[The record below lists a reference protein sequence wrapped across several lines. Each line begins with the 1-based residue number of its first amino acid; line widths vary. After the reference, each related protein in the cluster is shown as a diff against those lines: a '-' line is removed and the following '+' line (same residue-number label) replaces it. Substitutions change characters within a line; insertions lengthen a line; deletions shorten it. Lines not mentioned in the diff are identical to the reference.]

1 MNRGKSGGSR
11 TTAGGCE
18 EFLAGERSIIRPVDG
33 TWWSDPG
40 HFKRPTRREF
50 LFVGLLGG
58 LGLTLGDF
66 FRLRAA
72 EAASGEAAA
81 AGAAGASAGAGPT
94 PPAKSV
100 IQIFLPGGIASQ
112 ESFDPKPFAP
122 IEYRGPFNS
131 IATKIDGV
139 RFGEHLKET
148 AGIAD
153 RLCVIRSMTHGEAA
167 HERGTHN
174 MFTGYRPSPAIQYP
188 SMGSIVSHEL
198 GGRGALPPYVCIP
211 NQPNPYA
218 GSGFLSTAFG
228 PFGVG
233 SDPAN
238 KDFTVRDLTLPE
250 GVSPEHFERRKGLL
264 AAVDKHFR
272 SLEQADA
279 LSAMDS
285 FYDRAYTLISS
296 EEARKA
302 FDIRSE
308 TDAVR
313 DRYGRTQAGQRM
325 LLARRLVESG
335 VRFVSMTAGSWDHH
349 QDIAKGIRDNL
360 PPFDKALA
368 ALILDL
374 EERGLLDSTLVMV
387 TSEFGRTPKINKDG
401 GRDHWPRVFSIVM
414 AGGGIRKGSAYGSSD
429 ATASEPETDPLS
441 VEDFAAT
448 IYRQIG
454 VQSEKPLMAAGDR
467 PVPIVK
473 GGKAVEALLS

>member
-1 MNRGKSGGSR
+1 M
-11 TTAGGCE
+11 
-18 EFLAGERSIIRPVDG
+18 
-33 TWWSDPG
+33 
-40 HFKRPTRREF
+40 
-50 LFVGLLGG
+50 GLLGG

-72 EAASGEAAA
+72 EAAGDVAA
-81 AGAAGASAGAGPT
+81 AGASGAGAAAGPT

-100 IQIFLPGGIASQ
+100 IQIFLPGGMAAQ
-112 ESFDPKPFAP
+112 ESFDPKPYAP
-122 IEYRGPFNS
+122 IEYRGPFDS

-139 RFGEHLKET
+139 RFGEHLKQT

-198 GGRGALPPYVCIP
+198 GARGALPPYVCIP

-218 GSGFLSTAFG
+218 GSGFLNTAFG
-228 PFGVG
+228 PFAVG
-233 SDPAN
+233 SDPAS

-250 GVSPEHFERRKGLL
+250 GVTPEHFERRKGLL

-272 SLEQADA
+272 TLEESEGLA
-279 LSAMDS
+279 AMES

-296 EEARKA
+296 EEARAA

-308 TDAVR
+308 SDAVR

-335 VRFVSMTAGSWDHH
+335 VRFVSLTAGSWDHH
-349 QDIAKGIRDNL
+349 QDIVKGIRGNL
-360 PPFDKALA
+360 PPLDQALA

-374 EERGLLDSTLVMV
+374 EERGLLDSTLVLL

-414 AGGGIRKGSAYGSSD
+414 AGGGTKKGLVYGASD
-429 ATASEPETDPLS
+429 ATSSEPETDPLS

-448 IYRQIG
+448 VYGQIG
-454 VQSEKPLMAAGDR
+454 VRSEKTLMAAGDR
-467 PVPIVK
+467 PIPIVK
-473 GGKAVEALLS
+473 EGKPVDALLA